1 MYNII
6 IGINVTWDE
15 EKNRSNQKKHGVSFE
30 EAQMVFYDD
39 DSVLF
44 DDPDHSFGEERFLII
59 GITSTEKLCIVSH
72 CYRDDNKVLRIIS
85 ARKATR
91 HEQNIYWNNLVGRL

>member
-6 IGINVTWDE
+6 IGMYVTWDE

-30 EAQMVFYDD
+30 EAMTVFYDD
-39 DSVLF
+39 NSVLF

-59 GITSTEKLCIVSH
+59 DITDTEQLCIVSH
-72 CYRDDNKVLRIIS
+72 CYRDDNEVLRIIS
-85 ARKATR
+85 ARKATKN
-91 HEQNIYWNNLVGRL
+91 EQNIYWNNLVGRL

>member
-6 IGINVTWDE
+6 IGMHVTWDE

-30 EAQMVFYDD
+30 EAEIVFYDD

-72 CYRDDNKVLRIIS
+72 CYRDGNKVLRIIS
-85 ARKATR
+85 ARKATK

>member
-1 MYNII
+1 MD
-6 IGINVTWDE
+6 VTWDE

-30 EAQMVFYDD
+30 EAATVFYDD
-39 DSVLF
+39 NSVLF

-59 GITSTEKLCIVSH
+59 GITTTEKICIVSH
-72 CYRDDNKVLRIIS
+72 CYRDDNEVLRIIS
-85 ARKATR
+85 ARKATK